1 MDPTKRPSNKNLA
14 IVMAASGATM
24 ADCDKD
30 FASEQRRALVADI
43 VANEQVMEWITNGGN
58 DIIEEMYFHEGEDCF
73 QDEYSKSKKFGTYD
87 ANPSREDWVEAFL
100 QRIETSPGLVDE
112 VLETGEDLPAG
123 LPDAVSVF
131 LTTNPLVIQAT
142 ATAIA
147 LRDSATANTK
157 QYKIIHLAIA
167 DISEDGWERMETFH
181 SSAGVDMSNDL
192 TVFTVDIAISTLT
205 QEHAAAIQDGDIDL
219 NEFCTS
225 IFANDEP
232 EWMESSEE
240 MGEFE
245 GGDIRIDMETSVRD
259 YCELC
264 HLDTEAFE
272 ELLGEIIQGSLE
284 THDVSLEECVG
295 L

>member
-1 MDPTKRPSNKNLA
+1 
-14 IVMAASGATM
+14 MAAFGATM
-24 ADCDKD
+24 AACEKES
-30 FASEQRRALVADI
+30 ATEQRRALVADI
-43 VANEQVMEWITNGGN
+43 VANEEVMEWITNGGN
-58 DIIEEMYFHEGEDCF
+58 DIIEDMYFREGEDCF
-73 QDEYSKSKKFGTYD
+73 QDDYSKGKKFGTYD

-100 QRIETSPGLVDE
+100 QRIETSPGLVEE

-147 LRDSATANTK
+147 LRDSLTANTK
-157 QYKIIHLAIA
+157 QYKIFHLVMA
-167 DISEDGWERMETFH
+167 DISEEGWERMETFH
-181 SSAGVDMSNDL
+181 TSADVEMDDDL
-192 TVFTVDIAISTLT
+192 TVFMVDIAICTLT
-205 QEHAAAIQDGDIDL
+205 QEHAAALQAGDIDL

-232 EWMESSEE
+232 EWMETSED

-245 GGDIRIDMETSVRD
+245 GGDIRIDMETSVSD

-264 HLDTEAFE
+264 DLDAEAFE
-272 ELLGEIIQGSLE
+272 ELLGEIIQGTLE

>member
-1 MDPTKRPSNKNLA
+1 
-14 IVMAASGATM
+14 MA
-24 ADCDKD
+24 
-30 FASEQRRALVADI
+30 EQRRALVADI
-43 VANEQVMEWITNGGN
+43 VANEEVMEWITNGGN

-100 QRIETSPGLVDE
+100 QRIETSPGLVEE

-123 LPDAVSVF
+123 LPDAVSTF
-131 LTTNPLVIQAT
+131 LTTNPLVTQAT

-147 LRDSATANTK
+147 LRDSLMANTK
-157 QYKIIHLAIA
+157 QYNVIHLATA
-167 DISEDGWERMETFH
+167 DISEEGWERIETFH

-192 TVFTVDIAISTLT
+192 TVFMADIAICTLT
-205 QEHAAAIQDGDIDL
+205 QEHAEAIQTGDIDIY
-219 NEFCTS
+219 EFCTS
-225 IFANDEP
+225 IFENDEP
-232 EWMESSEE
+232 EWMETYED

-264 HLDTEAFE
+264 HLDAEAFE
-272 ELLGEIIQGSLE
+272 ELLTEITQGSLE
-284 THDVSLEECVG
+284 TYVVSLERR
-295 L
+295 

>member
-1 MDPTKRPSNKNLA
+1 
-14 IVMAASGATM
+14 MAA
-24 ADCDKD
+24 CDKD

-43 VANEQVMEWITNGGN
+43 VANEEVMEWITNGGN

-100 QRIETSPGLVDE
+100 QRIETSPGLVEE

-123 LPDAVSVF
+123 LPDAVCAF

-147 LRDSATANTK
+147 LRDSLTANTK
-157 QYKIIHLAIA
+157 QYKIFHLAMA
-167 DISEDGWERMETFH
+167 DISEEGWERMETFH
-181 SSAGVDMSNDL
+181 ASAGVEMDDDL
-192 TVFTVDIAISTLT
+192 TVFMVDIAICTLT
-205 QEHAAAIQDGDIDL
+205 QAHAAALQAGDIDI
-219 NEFCTS
+219 NEFCAS

-232 EWMESSEE
+232 EWMETSED

-245 GGDIRIDMETSVRD
+245 GGDIRIDMETSVSE
-259 YCELC
+259 YCELSC
-264 HLDTEAFE
+264 DLDAEAFE

>member
-1 MDPTKRPSNKNLA
+1 
-14 IVMAASGATM
+14 MAA
-24 ADCDKD
+24 CEKD
-30 FASEQRRALVADI
+30 SVSEQRSALVSDI
-43 VANEQVMEWITNGGN
+43 VANEEVMEWITNGGN

-100 QRIETSPGLVDE
+100 LRIETSPGLVEE

-157 QYKIIHLAIA
+157 QYKIIHLAMA
-167 DISEDGWERMETFH
+167 DISEDGWKRMETFH
-181 SSAGVDMSNDL
+181 TSAGVEMDDDL
-192 TVFTVDIAISTLT
+192 TVFTVDIAICTLT
-205 QEHAAAIQDGDIDL
+205 QEHAASLRAGDMDI
-219 NEFCTS
+219 NEFCAS
-225 IFANDEP
+225 IFADDEP

-245 GGDIRIDMETSVRD
+245 GGDIRIDMEKSVSE

-264 HLDTEAFE
+264 HLDAEAFE
-272 ELLGEIIQGSLE
+272 ELLNEIIQGSLE
-284 THDVSLEECVG
+284 THDVSLE
-295 L
+295 